1 MSYSFETIIK
11 EEIQRF
17 LNENDLKEEVTSKQ
31 IVDAILAGSAYYE
44 IRVRNKKLILFKLFS
59 PVTQREEV
67 FIGSVLLN
75 SFLSKNILLCCR
87 KKDLGPVTLVA
98 NDIENFYYLWWT
110 DKELEDLRKH
120 FLLH

>member
-59 PVTQREEV
+59 PVT
-67 FIGSVLLN
+67 
-75 SFLSKNILLCCR
+75 
-87 KKDLGPVTLVA
+87 
-98 NDIENFYYLWWT
+98 
-110 DKELEDLRKH
+110 
-120 FLLH
+120 